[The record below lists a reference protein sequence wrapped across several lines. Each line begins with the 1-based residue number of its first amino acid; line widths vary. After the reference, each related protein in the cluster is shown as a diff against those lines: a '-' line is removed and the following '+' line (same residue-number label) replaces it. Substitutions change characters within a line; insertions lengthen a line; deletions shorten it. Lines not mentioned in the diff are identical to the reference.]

1 MGEYSLVI
9 RGLKK
14 YFGHVKAND
23 GIDLMVKT
31 GTIHAL
37 VGENGA
43 GKTTLV
49 KCLFG
54 LHQPDAGE
62 IYLWGERLHVAS
74 PQEALARGI
83 GMVHQHFML
92 AESLTA
98 LENII
103 LGAEPGKG
111 IGLAYG
117 DSKKRLQE
125 LCARYGLEI
134 DLDATVSDLPVGLQQ
149 RLEIIKVLYRGA
161 RLIILDEPTAVL
173 TPQETERLFTILRDF
188 KRDGRTVIF
197 ITHKLAEVMA
207 VADEVTVIRDGK
219 TAGSWPVEQVNEK
232 QLARAMV
239 GREVKLEVEKE
250 KGRPGHPVLEITGLR
265 VGSVNGDQSIQ
276 DISFT
281 IRAGEIFGVIGVAGN
296 GQDALVEGILGLRP
310 VTAGEIKFLGERVT
324 NYPTSLLRNKGLC
337 CIPGDRLK
345 EGLVREFSVWENAIL
360 GFQHAYPV
368 KQGLFLSRQKIKTR
382 AHQVVEN
389 FGVKIPDLEAPITH
403 LSGGNQQKLIIGR
416 ELHSSPRLIIA
427 VQPTRGVDIG
437 AIEFI
442 YQVLLERRRQ
452 GAGILLVSNELE
464 EVLSLADRIGIIHR
478 GRFMAVGEPG
488 QFSREE
494 IGLMMA
500 GLPAGSRGGELVD

>member
-23 GIDLMVKT
+23 GIDLEVKT

-62 IYLWGERLHVAS
+62 IYLWGERLHIAS
-74 PQEALARGI
+74 PQEALAKGI

-92 AESLTA
+92 AESLTV

-103 LGAEPGKG
+103 LGAEPGQG
-111 IGLAYG
+111 IGLAYA
-117 DSKKRLQE
+117 DSKKKLQE
-125 LCARYGLEI
+125 LCTRYGLEI
-134 DLDATVSDLPVGLQQ
+134 NLDAIVSDLPVGLQQ
-149 RLEIIKVLYRGA
+149 RLEIMKVLYRGA

-173 TPQETERLFTILRDF
+173 TLQETDRLFTILRDF

-197 ITHKLAEVMA
+197 ITHKLAEVKA

-219 TAGSWPVEQVNEK
+219 TVGSWPVEQVSEK

-239 GREVKLEVEKE
+239 GRDVKLEVEKE
-250 KGRPGHPVLEITGLR
+250 KARPGRPVLEITALSVAG
-265 VGSVNGDQSIQ
+265 VNGDQSIQ

-281 IRAGEIFGVIGVAGN
+281 IRAGEIFGVTGIAGN

-310 VTAGEIKFLGERVT
+310 VPAGEIKFLGERVT
-324 NYPTSLLRNKGLC
+324 NYPTSLLRQKGLC

-360 GFQHAYPV
+360 GFQHTPAV
-368 KQGLFLSRQKIKTR
+368 KRGFFLSRSKIKNLAAR
-382 AHQVVEN
+382 IVKSFN
-389 FGVKIPDLEAPITH
+389 VKIPDLDAPITQ

-416 ELHSSPRLIIA
+416 ELQASPALIIA

-442 YQVLLERRRQ
+442 YQVLLEWRRQ

-500 GLPAGSRGGELVD
+500 GLPAGSGGGEIVG